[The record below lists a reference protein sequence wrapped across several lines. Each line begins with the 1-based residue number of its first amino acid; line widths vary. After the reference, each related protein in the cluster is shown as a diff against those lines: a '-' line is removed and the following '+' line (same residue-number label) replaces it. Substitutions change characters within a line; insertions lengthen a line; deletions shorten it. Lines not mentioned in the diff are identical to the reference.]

1 MYVKLSNQKNDDTK
15 CFNLSVTI
23 FFENLGETPFSEH
36 QFPDAFIFNWFL
48 FCSGL
53 TILQQR

>member
-1 MYVKLSNQKNDDTK
+1 MQSKPRKNVCEGVQSKNELATSL
-15 CFNLSVTI
+15 N

-36 QFPDAFIFNWFL
+36 QFLGAFIFNWFL

-53 TILQQR
+53 TA